1 MSLNDVLKAVDDGLD
16 DSLSRLFD
24 LLRIKSIS
32 TDPEFKSDCQAAAEW
47 LTDEL
52 KGIGFEASV
61 RPTAGH
67 PMVVAHDKNAD
78 GPHVLFYG
86 HYDVQ
91 PVDPLELWDA
101 DPFEPQILTMEDG
114 SKRITGRGSA
124 DDKGQLMTFVE
135 ACRAYKKV
143 KGALPCQVSIF
154 FEGEEESGSPSLD
167 DFLEKNSDELKA
179 DIALVCDT
187 NMWDRETPAITTTL
201 RGMLGEELTVKAA
214 DMDLHS
220 GYFGG
225 AARNP
230 IQVLSDIL
238 ASLRDEN
245 GRITIPDFYD
255 GVLEIPADIKEIWDG
270 LGFDEAAFLG
280 SVGLSEPSGEKDRTV
295 LEQTWSRP
303 TCEINGIWG
312 GYTGEGFKTVIP
324 SEAHAKVSFRLV
336 GEQDPL
342 KIREAFRAIVSEQL
356 PSDCTVEFIDHGA
369 SQATRLPFDS
379 PWLTKARGA
388 LDKEWGVPTAM
399 SGIGGSIPVVG
410 DFKRHLGMDSL
421 MVGFGLSDDRI
432 HSPNEKYE
440 LSSFHKGIRSWVRIL
455 DELGEQKIP

>member
-1 MSLNDVLKAVDDGLD
+1 MSLDDVLKAVDDGLD
-16 DSLSRLFD
+16 DSLNRLFD

-47 LTDEL
+47 LVDEL
-52 KGIGFEASV
+52 NSIGFEASV

-67 PMVVAHDKNAD
+67 PMVVAHDKAQS

-101 DPFEPQILTMEDG
+101 DPFAPQILTMEDG
-114 SKRITGRGSA
+114 SKRITGRGTA

-135 ACRAYKKV
+135 ACRAYKSV
-143 KGALPCQVSIF
+143 TGALPCAVSIF

-167 DFLEKNSDELKA
+167 DFLEKNSEELKA

-187 NMWDRETPAITTTL
+187 NMWNRETPAITTTL
-201 RGMLGEELTVKAA
+201 RGMLGEEFTVKAA

-238 ASLRDEN
+238 ASLRDET

-270 LGFDEAAFLG
+270 LEFDEAEFLG

-312 GYTGEGFKTVIP
+312 GYTGAGFKTVIP
-324 SEAHAKVSFRLV
+324 AEAHAKVSFRLV

-342 KIREAFRAIVSEQL
+342 KIRDAFRAMVRSKL

-388 LDKEWGVPTAM
+388 LDEEWGVPTAM

-421 MVGFGLSDDRI
+421 MVGFGLGDDRI

-455 DELGEQKIP
+455 DELAR

>member
-1 MSLNDVLKAVDDGLD
+1 MSLDDVLKAVDDGLD
-16 DSLSRLFD
+16 DSLKRLFD

-47 LTDEL
+47 LVDEL
-52 KGIGFEASV
+52 NSIGFEASV

-67 PMVVAHDKNAD
+67 PMVVAHDKTQS

-101 DPFEPQILTMEDG
+101 EPFAPQILTMEDG
-114 SKRITGRGSA
+114 SKRITGRGTA

-135 ACRAYKKV
+135 ACRAYKSV
-143 KGALPCQVSIF
+143 TGALPCSVSIF

-167 DFLEKNSDELKA
+167 DFLEKNSEELKA

-187 NMWDRETPAITTTL
+187 NMWNRETPAITTTL

-238 ASLRDEN
+238 ASLRDET
-245 GRITIPDFYD
+245 GRVTIPDFYD

-270 LGFDEAAFLG
+270 LEFDEAEFLG

-324 SEAHAKVSFRLV
+324 AEAHAKVSFRLV

-342 KIREAFRAIVSEQL
+342 KIRDAFRAMVRERL

-379 PWLTKARGA
+379 PWLTKARSA
-388 LDKEWGVPTAM
+388 LDEEWGVPTAM

-421 MVGFGLSDDRI
+421 MVGFGLGDDRI

-455 DELGEQKIP
+455 DELAR

>member
-1 MSLNDVLKAVDDGLD
+1 MSLDDVLKAVDDGLD
-16 DSLSRLFD
+16 DSLNRLFD

-47 LTDEL
+47 LVDEL
-52 KGIGFEASV
+52 NSIGFEASV

-67 PMVVAHDKNAD
+67 PMVVAHDKTQS

-101 DPFEPQILTMEDG
+101 DPFAPQILTMEDG
-114 SKRITGRGSA
+114 SKRITGRGTA

-135 ACRAYKKV
+135 ACRAYKSV
-143 KGALPCQVSIF
+143 TGALPCAVSIF

-167 DFLEKNSDELKA
+167 DFLEKNSEELKA

-187 NMWDRETPAITTTL
+187 NMWNRETPAITTTL

-238 ASLRDEN
+238 ASLRDET

-270 LGFDEAAFLG
+270 LEFDEAEFLG

-312 GYTGEGFKTVIP
+312 GYTGAGFKTVIP
-324 SEAHAKVSFRLV
+324 AEAHAKVSFRLV

-342 KIREAFRAIVSEQL
+342 KIRDAFRAMVRSKL

-388 LDKEWGVPTAM
+388 LDEEWGVPTAM

-421 MVGFGLSDDRI
+421 MVGFGLGDDRI

-455 DELGEQKIP
+455 DELAR